1 MREREGQRGEGE
13 EKGGVRGRRKR
24 EGRERVRC
32 RGGRRTGGGTG
43 GREK

>member
-1 MREREGQRGEGE
+1 M
-13 EKGGVRGRRKR
+13 RGRRER

-32 RGGRRTGGGTG
+32 RGGSRTGGRTG